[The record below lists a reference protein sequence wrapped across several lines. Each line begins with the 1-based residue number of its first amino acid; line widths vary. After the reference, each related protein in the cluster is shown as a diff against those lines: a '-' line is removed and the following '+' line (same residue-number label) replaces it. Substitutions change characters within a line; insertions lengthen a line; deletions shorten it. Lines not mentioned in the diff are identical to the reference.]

1 MVYLSLQLKS
11 GKLKHNANSKILV
24 NVITCMKSI
33 FAFLALAFMISAI
46 PYSYAETLRQSMEG
60 GMDLEITYP
69 DSVMNERMFSI
80 AILLQNNGWENKQ
93 DISFT
98 LSNPDGAFISHG
110 ENTIIIDELTTT
122 SSFGTTIDYQVSKTA
137 NEGSHFL
144 NIDYTQILV
153 SNNVDPMEPTQ
164 TNIALP
170 ITIFGEPVVVIQTVT
185 PESIFSNSE
194 FTFETTVLSED
205 IDLKDVTVQIIT
217 PDDIEFRGDTSYVI
231 SLLEKQEPYTV
242 TAEMITPTK
251 DVAMEYTIPVKVL
264 VSYTDDLGEEN
275 TETQSVPLLLRP
287 KMFMEITNDW
297 GIWIGDFFIAPYV
310 SVGTIVGI
318 PAGTIL
324 SLLIRN
330 AQNKKKKQTKSK

>member
-1 MVYLSLQLKS
+1 
-11 GKLKHNANSKILV
+11 
-24 NVITCMKSI
+24 MKSI
-33 FAFLALAFMISAI
+33 FAFLALAFMISVI

-170 ITIFGEPVVVIQTVT
+170 IIIFGEPVVVIQTVT

-251 DVAMEYTIPVKVL
+251 DVTMEHTIPVKVL
-264 VSYTDDLGEEN
+264 VSYTDDLGEEK

-287 KMFMEITNDW
+287 KMFMEVTNDW

>member
-1 MVYLSLQLKS
+1 MTS
-11 GKLKHNANSKILV
+11 
-24 NVITCMKSI
+24 MKG
-33 FAFLALAFMISAI
+33 FFVLLALAFIISI
-46 PYSYAETLRQSMEG
+46 MPYSHAETLKQSMEG

-69 DSVMNERMFSI
+69 ESVMIDRVFSI
-80 AILLQNNGWENKQ
+80 SILLQNNGWENKQ

-98 LSNPDGAFISHG
+98 LSNLDGAFTAHG
-110 ENTIIIDELTTT
+110 DNTIIIDELTTT
-122 SSFGTTIDYQVSKTA
+122 SSFGTTVDYQVSSTA
-137 NEGSHFL
+137 IEGPHFL
-144 NIDYTQILV
+144 NIDYSQVLV
-153 SNNVDPMEPTQ
+153 SNNIDPMEPTQ
-164 TNIALP
+164 TNIAIP
-170 ITIFGEPVVVIQTVT
+170 IVVFGNPVIVIETVT

-217 PDDIEFRGDTSYVI
+217 PGDIEFRGDTSYVI
-231 SLLEKQEPYTV
+231 SFLEKQEPYTI
-242 TAEMITPTK
+242 TAEMITPIN
-251 DVAMEYTIPVKVL
+251 DVTNEYTIPVKVL
-264 VSYTDDLGEEN
+264 ISYTDDLGEEK

-310 SVGTIVGI
+310 SVGTLVGI

-330 AQNKKKKQTKSK
+330 AQNKKKRQKNPSNP

>member
-1 MVYLSLQLKS
+1 M
-11 GKLKHNANSKILV
+11 
-24 NVITCMKSI
+24 
-33 FAFLALAFMISAI
+33 ALAFIISI
-46 PYSYAETLRQSMEG
+46 VPYSHAETLKQSMEG

-69 DSVMNERMFSI
+69 ESVMIDRVFSI
-80 AILLQNNGWENKQ
+80 SILLQNNGWENKQ

-98 LSNPDGAFISHG
+98 LSNLDGAFTAHG
-110 ENTIIIDELTTT
+110 DNTIIIDELTTT
-122 SSFGTTIDYQVSKTA
+122 SSFGTTVDYQVSSTA
-137 NEGSHFL
+137 IEGPHFL
-144 NIDYTQILV
+144 NIDYSQVLV
-153 SNNVDPMEPTQ
+153 SNNIDPMEPTQ
-164 TNIALP
+164 TNIAIP
-170 ITIFGEPVVVIQTVT
+170 IVVFGNPVIVIETVT

-217 PDDIEFRGDTSYVI
+217 PGDIEFRGDTSYVI
-231 SLLEKQEPYTV
+231 SFLEKQEPYTI
-242 TAEMITPTK
+242 TAEMITPIN
-251 DVAMEYTIPVKVL
+251 DVTNEYTIPVKVL
-264 VSYTDDLGEEN
+264 ISYTDDLGEEK

-310 SVGTIVGI
+310 SVGTLVGI

-330 AQNKKKKQTKSK
+330 AQNKKKRQKNPSNL

>member
-1 MVYLSLQLKS
+1 LVYLSLQLKS

-24 NVITCMKSI
+24 NVITCMKST

-110 ENTIIIDELTTT
+110 ESMIIIDELTTT

-170 ITIFGEPVVVIQTVT
+170 ITVFGEPVVVIQTVT

-217 PDDIEFRGDTSYVI
+217 PNDIEFRGDTSYVI

-251 DVAMEYTIPVKVL
+251 DVTMEHTIPVKVL

-287 KMFMEITNDW
+287 KMFMEVTNDW

>member
-1 MVYLSLQLKS
+1 
-11 GKLKHNANSKILV
+11 
-24 NVITCMKSI
+24 MKS
-33 FAFLALAFMISAI
+33 FFVFLALAFMISVI

-69 DSVMNERMFSI
+69 DSVMNDRMFSI

-98 LSNPDGAFISHG
+98 LSNPDGAFISHSD
-110 ENTIIIDELTTT
+110 NVIIIDELTTT
-122 SSFGTTIDYQVSKTA
+122 SSFGTTIEYQVSKTA

-170 ITIFGEPVVVIQTVT
+170 ITIFGEPVVVIETVT

-205 IDLKDVTVQIIT
+205 IDIKDVTVQIIT

-242 TAEMITPTK
+242 TVEMITPTK
-251 DVAMEYTIPVKVL
+251 DVTMEHTIPVKVL

-287 KMFMEITNDW
+287 KMFMEVTNDW

-310 SVGTIVGI
+310 SIGTIVGI

-330 AQNKKKKQTKSK
+330 AQNKKKKRTKSN

>member
-1 MVYLSLQLKS
+1 MTS
-11 GKLKHNANSKILV
+11 
-24 NVITCMKSI
+24 MKG
-33 FAFLALAFMISAI
+33 FFVLLALAFIISI
-46 PYSYAETLRQSMEG
+46 MPYSHAETLKQSMEG

-69 DSVMNERMFSI
+69 ESVMIDRVFSI
-80 AILLQNNGWENKQ
+80 SILLQNNGWENKQ

-98 LSNPDGAFISHG
+98 LSNLDGAFTAHG
-110 ENTIIIDELTTT
+110 DNTIIIDELTTT
-122 SSFGTTIDYQVSKTA
+122 SSFGTTVDYQVSSTA
-137 NEGSHFL
+137 IEGPHFL
-144 NIDYTQILV
+144 NIDYSQVLV
-153 SNNVDPMEPTQ
+153 SNNIDPMGPTQ
-164 TNIALP
+164 TNIAIP
-170 ITIFGEPVVVIQTVT
+170 IVVFGNPVIVIETVT

-217 PDDIEFRGDTSYVI
+217 PGDIEFRGDTSYVI
-231 SLLEKQEPYTV
+231 SFLEKQEPYTI
-242 TAEMITPTK
+242 TAEMITPINVVTN
-251 DVAMEYTIPVKVL
+251 EYTIPVKVL
-264 VSYTDDLGEEN
+264 ISYTDDLGEEK

-310 SVGTIVGI
+310 SVGTLVGI

-330 AQNKKKKQTKSK
+330 AQNKKKRQKNPSNP

>member
-1 MVYLSLQLKS
+1 MTS
-11 GKLKHNANSKILV
+11 
-24 NVITCMKSI
+24 MKG
-33 FAFLALAFMISAI
+33 FFVLLALAFIISI
-46 PYSYAETLRQSMEG
+46 MPYSHAETLKQSMEG

-69 DSVMNERMFSI
+69 ESVMIDRVFSI
-80 AILLQNNGWENKQ
+80 SILLQNNGWENKQ

-98 LSNPDGAFISHG
+98 LSNLDGAFTAHG
-110 ENTIIIDELTTT
+110 DNTIIIDELTTT
-122 SSFGTTIDYQVSKTA
+122 SSFGTTVDYQVSSTA
-137 NEGSHFL
+137 IEGPHFL
-144 NIDYTQILV
+144 NIDYSQVLV
-153 SNNVDPMEPTQ
+153 SNNIDPMEPTQ
-164 TNIALP
+164 TNIAIP
-170 ITIFGEPVVVIQTVT
+170 IVVFGNPVIVIETVT

-217 PDDIEFRGDTSYVI
+217 PGDIEFRGDTSYVI
-231 SLLEKQEPYTV
+231 SFLEKQEPYTI
-242 TAEMITPTK
+242 TAEMITPIN
-251 DVAMEYTIPVKVL
+251 DVTNEYTIPVKVL
-264 VSYTDDLGEEN
+264 ISYTDDLGEEK

-310 SVGTIVGI
+310 SIGTIVGI

-330 AQNKKKKQTKSK
+330 AQNKKKLQKNPSNP

>member
-1 MVYLSLQLKS
+1 
-11 GKLKHNANSKILV
+11 
-24 NVITCMKSI
+24 MKG
-33 FAFLALAFMISAI
+33 FFVLLALAFIISI
-46 PYSYAETLRQSMEG
+46 MPYSHAETLKQSMEG

-69 DSVMNERMFSI
+69 ESVMIDRVFSI
-80 AILLQNNGWENKQ
+80 SILLQNNGWENKQ

-98 LSNPDGAFISHG
+98 LSNLDGAFTAHG
-110 ENTIIIDELTTT
+110 DNTIIIDELTTT
-122 SSFGTTIDYQVSKTA
+122 SSFGTTVDYQVSSTA
-137 NEGSHFL
+137 IEAPHFL
-144 NIDYTQILV
+144 NIDYSQVLV
-153 SNNVDPMEPTQ
+153 SNNIDPMEPTQ
-164 TNIALP
+164 TNIAIP
-170 ITIFGEPVVVIQTVT
+170 IVVFGNPVIVIETVT

-217 PDDIEFRGDTSYVI
+217 PGDIEFRGDTSYVI
-231 SLLEKQEPYTV
+231 SFLEKQEPYTI
-242 TAEMITPTK
+242 TAEMITPIN
-251 DVAMEYTIPVKVL
+251 DVTNEYTIPVKVL
-264 VSYTDDLGEEN
+264 ISYTDDLGEEK

-310 SVGTIVGI
+310 SVGTLVGI

-330 AQNKKKKQTKSK
+330 AQNKKKRQKNPSNP

>member
-1 MVYLSLQLKS
+1 MNGLFV
-11 GKLKHNANSKILV
+11 
-24 NVITCMKSI
+24 
-33 FAFLALAFMISAI
+33 FLALAFMISVI

-144 NIDYTQILV
+144 NIDYTQVLV

-231 SLLEKQEPYTV
+231 SLLDKQEPYTV

-251 DVAMEYTIPVKVL
+251 DVTMEHTIPVKVL